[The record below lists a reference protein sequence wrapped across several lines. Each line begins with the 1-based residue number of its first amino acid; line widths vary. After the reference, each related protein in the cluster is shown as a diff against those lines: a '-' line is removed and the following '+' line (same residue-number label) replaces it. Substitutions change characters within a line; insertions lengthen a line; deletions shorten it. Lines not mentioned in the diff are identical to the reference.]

1 MIGLAAMEPAHVT
14 FGPFRLNR
22 PRRIVRRDGIAT
34 ELGQRAC
41 DILYALVAAKGA
53 VVSKD
58 ALMAEVWPKQI
69 VEENTLQAQISVLR
83 RALGEAGQRY
93 IITVPGRG
101 YRLVVDRSAA
111 EEIAAAEDAAT
122 AAVIA
127 GPKARGQPSIAVL
140 PFANLSGDPADEWL
154 ADGLA
159 EDLIIELS
167 RSHWFLVISRSA
179 SFTFKGR
186 AFDVRQVGRDLGAR
200 YVVEGTIRRSGRRLR
215 VAAQLTETE
224 HRVSVWAERYDRAL
238 TDVFTIQDEITL
250 AVSRAIEPVVESA
263 EYSRMLRKWPGG
275 LDAWEAWLR
284 ARWYGDAEEWKRSD
298 RLLRRSIEL
307 DPGFA
312 LPHADRGYLLY
323 LSATGGGLPFRET
336 LAEAEAQSYEAVK
349 LDPNG
354 PLGHAVLSFCR
365 FAAGNSE
372 SAMHH
377 AALAEKLGPS
387 VWHAQCSMIIGAMR
401 VHNYAAVERHLATL
415 RQINPSGSGR
425 RVTMMFNASLH
436 LIRGEYDLAAVEA
449 GALVASNPKYPTPY
463 WILISSLGHL
473 GRRDEARS
481 PLAQWVA
488 MMPGHSAM
496 LSEVGMPSVD
506 PEDSRRI
513 LAGLRAAGWNG

>member
-1 MIGLAAMEPAHVT
+1 MEPEHVT
-14 FGPFRLNR
+14 FGPFHLNR
-22 PRRIVRRDGIAT
+22 PRRTVRRDGIAT

-58 ALMAEVWPKQI
+58 ALMAQVWPRQI

-83 RALGEAGQRY
+83 KALGETGQRY
-93 IITVPGRG
+93 IVTVPGRG
-101 YRLVVDRSAA
+101 YRLVADGSAA
-111 EEIAAAEDAAT
+111 EQIAAREDVAT
-122 AAVIA
+122 AVAIG

-154 ADGLA
+154 ADGLV

-179 SFTFKGR
+179 SSTLKGR
-186 AFDVRQVGRDLGAR
+186 PFDVRRVGRDLGVR
-200 YVVEGTIRRSGRRLR
+200 YVVEGSIRRSGGRLR

-224 HRVSVWAERYDRAL
+224 HRVNVWGERYDRAL
-238 TDVFTIQDEITL
+238 TDVFVIQDEITL
-250 AVSRAIEPVVESA
+250 AVSRAIEPVVEGA
-263 EYSRMLRKWPGG
+263 EYSRMLRKWPGS

-284 ARWYGDAEEWKRSD
+284 ARWCVDVEEWESGD

-312 LPHADRGYLLY
+312 LPRAERGYLLY
-323 LSATGGGLPFRET
+323 LSATGGRLPFREA
-336 LAEAEAQSYEAVK
+336 LAEAEAESYEAVR

-365 FAAGNSE
+365 FAAGKSE
-372 SAMHH
+372 SAMRH
-377 AALAEKLGPS
+377 AAIAERLGPS
-387 VWHAQCSMIIGAMR
+387 VWHTQCSMIIGAMR
-401 VHNYAAVERHLATL
+401 VHNYAAVEQHLATL
-415 RQINPSGSGR
+415 RKINPSGSGR
-425 RVTMMFNASLH
+425 RVTMMFSASLH
-436 LIRGEYDLAAVEA
+436 LIRGDYDLAAVEA

-473 GRRDEARS
+473 GRRDDART

-488 MMPGHSAM
+488 MVPRHSAM
-496 LSEVGMPSVD
+496 LSEVGMPSVA